1 MWDMLIINPMI
12 NILLFIYSLIQ
23 NFGIAIILFTL
34 LIRLITHP
42 LTVQQLKSTQ
52 KMQALQKSPEY
63 LKLQKDNKD
72 DKQKLQQE
80 QMRYYQEK
88 GINPLGG
95 CLPTLI
101 QFPIIIGLYQAIV
114 KVLATA
120 PLQMAELSR
129 HVYPFID
136 VAKLIPV
143 NQKFL
148 WMDLGQPER
157 LYIFGIGIPV
167 LAVLVVVT
175 TYIQSK
181 LMTPPSQPGEQGA
194 QMGQM
199 MNLYMPFFMG
209 YLALTFAAGLSVYF
223 ITSNVISVG
232 QYAMMGKVDWK
243 NLSPKNLLPKLSM
256 PKMGAG
262 AAPVNEPTKAQDK
275 AKTQGKAPE
284 KSTGGKKVTTKNGI
298 SVTSTTSRGS
308 KSKDNSASK
317 STAPKQGG
325 SPAPRKRS
333 STKKQS
339 PTGDASSNEAGQE

>member
-52 KMQALQKSPEY
+52 KMQELQKSPEF

-120 PLQMAELSR
+120 PMQMAELSR

-175 TYIQSK
+175 TYVQSK
-181 LMTPPSQPGEQGA
+181 LMTPPGQPGEQGA

-243 NLSPKNLLPKLSM
+243 NLSPKNLIPKLSM
-256 PKMGAG
+256 PKLSPG
-262 AAPVNEPTKAQDK
+262 AAQIDEPKKSQTKASS
-275 AKTQGKAPE
+275 QGKPPA

-298 SVTSTTSRGS
+298 SVTSTTSRS
-308 KSKDNSASK
+308 TKPKDDAEPK

-333 STKKQS
+333 SSKKQT
-339 PTGDASSNEAGQE
+339 PTGDVPSSEAGQE

>member
-34 LIRLITHP
+34 LIRMITHP

-52 KMQALQKSPEY
+52 KMQALQKSPEF

-101 QFPIIIGLYQAIV
+101 QFPIIIGLYQAII

-120 PLQMAELSR
+120 PMQMAELSR

-167 LAVLVVVT
+167 LAVLVVIT
-175 TYIQSK
+175 TYVQSK

-223 ITSNVISVG
+223 ITSNLISVG

-243 NLSPKNLLPKLSM
+243 NLAPKNLLPKFSM
-256 PKMGAG
+256 PRLSQG
-262 AAPVNEPTKAQDK
+262 AAPVEEPK
-275 AKTQGKAPE
+275 KTQGKTPA
-284 KSTGGKKVTTKNGI
+284 KSSGSTSGKKTTTKGGI

-308 KSKDNSASK
+308 TSKDAETKK
-317 STAPKQGG
+317 SSAPKQGG
-325 SPAPRKRS
+325 SPAPRKRANS
-333 STKKQS
+333 KKEP
-339 PTGDASSNEAGQE
+339 PTGDESSSEAGIE